1 MKVQMKLLT
10 QFFDVDAI
18 KDVDKRRLVS
28 TMLSGH
34 LALCKK
40 LVMQRTKL
48 DDTQDKLLELLK
60 DMTTCTEAETSAETR
75 PPARRRRT
83 IRTRWCSS
91 TSASAPLSTPRRTTR
106 LASSSSRWRRNPRR
120 KTYPE
125 AHDR

>member
-48 DDTQDKLLELLK
+48 DDTQDKLLELLVH
-60 DMTTCTEAETSAETR
+60 
-75 PPARRRRT
+75 
-83 IRTRWCSS
+83 I
-91 TSASAPLSTPRRTTR
+91 L
-106 LASSSSRWRRNPRR
+106 
-120 KTYPE
+120 
-125 AHDR
+125 